1 MANGIKRVRVLGEEI
16 AVKAQIKMLD
26 GFSAHADA
34 NQIMDWLSHIQSPK
48 PAKIFIVHGEATAQG
63 ALKSRIQKELGIE
76 CYVPFRGDLAKITGR
91 TAEIIPSNI
100 PAVSV
105 EKEME
110 DVLRDFDSDYRQ
122 LRRRVMHYVVRQPKM
137 MEPVIKVMNKA
148 RNYIRK
154 LFTPFN
160 I

>member
-1 MANGIKRVRVLGEEI
+1 MRVLGEEI
-16 AVKAQIKMLD
+16 AVKAQIKSLD
-26 GFSAHADA
+26 GFSTLRRRQPYHELARRDH
-34 NQIMDWLSHIQSPK
+34 SRGSPR
-48 PAKIFIVHGEATAQG
+48 KIFIVHGEATAQD

-110 DVLRDFDSDYRQ
+110 DVLRHDFR
-122 LRRRVMHYVVRQPKM
+122 
-137 MEPVIKVMNKA
+137 
-148 RNYIRK
+148 
-154 LFTPFN
+154 F
-160 I
+160 

>member
-1 MANGIKRVRVLGEEI
+1 M
-16 AVKAQIKMLD
+16 
-26 GFSAHADA
+26 
-34 NQIMDWLSHIQSPK
+34 
-48 PAKIFIVHGEATAQG
+48 
-63 ALKSRIQKELGIE
+63 
-76 CYVPFRGDLAKITGR
+76 PFRGDLAKITGR

-137 MEPVIKVMNKA
+137 MEPVIKVMSKA

-154 LFTPFN
+154 LFAPFN